1 MKDNNTRSA
10 EELFP
15 SGHQPPSDYERPAEH
30 ARIVCDKDIAV
41 PMRDGVNVVVDVYR
55 PDAPGRFPVLLA
67 FGVHSKELQG
77 NEYPHNFPAATL
89 VVEPV
94 ARSRGSRRHGVLRI
108 ARLCACDRLAAR
120 LSQIGRRRL
129 ARMGQ
134 LRRDRVD
141 CATALVRRQYRHDR
155 HRRVRFRAISR
166 RAPAAAKAQG
176 HLPLRPARR
185 LRQVRRLPRGISGRR
200 AACLPLFDGSL
211 RVRPHHPWRA
221 RRPAA

>member
-77 NEYPHNFPAATL
+77 NEHPHT
-89 VVEPV
+89 
-94 ARSRGSRRHGVLRI
+94 SRRN
-108 ARLCACDRLAAR
+108 
-120 LSQIGRRRL
+120 
-129 ARMGQ
+129 
-134 LRRDRVD
+134 
-141 CATALVRRQYRHDR
+141 
-155 HRRVRFRAISR
+155 
-166 RAPAAAKAQG
+166 
-176 HLPLRPARR
+176 
-185 LRQVRRLPRGISGRR
+185 PRGQACGSVTRKPATRSSSYR
-200 AACLPLFDGSL
+200 AAMCM
-211 RVRPHHPWRA
+211 
-221 RRPAA
+221 